1 MKRFPLLLL
10 LFMGLMACNATYQSS
25 IPNLP
30 VYLEL
35 DLGFQDKD
43 LVPLQA
49 SKIYTKKN
57 VTLAI
62 ERTGYGGVLVYHAL
76 DNNYYAFDAACP
88 HEANAS
94 ITVQTD
100 ENNIHATCPKCQ
112 SKYDLS
118 YGNANP
124 VEGPSR
130 EALKRYT
137 LTPSGNKI
145 YVRN

>member
-1 MKRFPLLLL
+1 MKRCFFLLL
-10 LFMGLMACNATYQSS
+10 MGLMACNATYHSS
-25 IPNLP
+25 IPSLP

-49 SKIYTKKN
+49 FKIYTKKN
-57 VTLAI
+57 VTLAV

-94 ITVQTD
+94 ITVQID
-100 ENNIHATCPKCQ
+100 ESRLHAICPKCQ
-112 SKYDLS
+112 SNYDLS

-130 EALKRYT
+130 EALKRYPLT
-137 LTPSGNKI
+137 LSGNKI